1 MRLNLAPKVATIT
14 ASAQC
19 QQMFELLAQDLLSKA
34 RCARLTT
41 AHGVIDTPAFM
52 PVGTQGS
59 VKGVSPRELRE
70 LNAQIILGNT
80 YHLFV
85 RPGLDVIKHF
95 GGLHKFM
102 NWDGP
107 ILTDS
112 GGYQIFSLSKLR
124 KITEDGVEFQNHIDG
139 ARAFISPEIAIETQ
153 AALGG
158 DIVMALDE
166 CIPYPCEYEYAAQ
179 SAEMTTRWARR
190 CKEWQ
195 KENAQRS
202 TSNAQR
208 PTAVGSAVPAESRA
222 DALGTAHT
230 TGRQLLFGIVQGGT
244 FEDLRK
250 QSAQAIVELD
260 FDGYAIGGVS
270 VGEPEE
276 EMMRAVESAE
286 PFLPKDKPRYAMG
299 LGTPPQL
306 LEMIARGMDMFDCV
320 LPTRLARNGTA
331 FTDTGTLNLKNAE
344 FARDKRPIEE
354 NCVCPACGGFSR
366 GYIRHLVK
374 AEEILGLRL
383 ITLHNLRF
391 YLELMNRARAEIERG
406 TFDQFRKTFV
416 ADYKTRDAMMIE

>member
-1 MRLNLAPKVATIT
+1 MQKSFEVL
-14 ASAQC
+14 ASAR
-19 QQMFELLAQDLLSKA
+19 DSKA
-34 RCARLTT
+34 RRGRLTT
-41 AHGVIDTPAFM
+41 AHGIIDTPAFM

-59 VKGVSPRELRE
+59 VKGVSPRELHE
-70 LNAQIILGNT
+70 LDAQIILGNT

-95 GGLHKFM
+95 GGLHNFM
-102 NWDGP
+102 KWNGP

-124 KITEDGVEFQNHIDG
+124 KITDDGVEFQNHIDG
-139 ARAFISPEIAIETQ
+139 ARAFISPETAMEIQ

-158 DIVMALDE
+158 DIAMALDE
-166 CIPYPCEYEYAAQ
+166 CVPYPCEYDYAAQ
-179 SAEMTTRWARR
+179 SAEMTTRWAKR
-190 CKEWQ
+190 CKEW
-195 KENAQRS
+195 KAENAQRS
-202 TSNAQR
+202 TPINREQALNVQR
-208 PTAVGSAVPAESRA
+208 RT
-222 DALGTAHT
+222 LN
-230 TGRQLLFGIVQGGT
+230 QLLFGIVQGGT

-260 FDGYAIGGVS
+260 FNGYAIGGVS

-306 LEMIARGMDMFDCV
+306 LEIIARGMDMFDCV

-344 FARDKRPIEE
+344 FALDKRPIEE
-354 NCVCPACGGFSR
+354 NCACPACREFSR

-383 ITLHNLRF
+383 ITLHNLHF